1 MSVKI
6 FIFTKI
12 CLLVICASYLFLD
25 FGYEKFVDKLILF
38 LIIFSIWELIKK
50 RKKYIDVGY
59 INLKFDNFIYTG
71 PLIILIC
78 FTLINLQLIN
88 IDNLEREKD
97 FSFKGYIV
105 HADLMYWGYDS
116 SNGKGF
122 LRDEPLEGSRYVPST
137 GDFLFLES
145 MNNERIGFVNC
156 SIFTGNCLNNYKKSL
171 PKDRKELVYIT
182 YQLFKNVN
190 SFGKDLILTGIK

>member
-156 SIFTGNCLNNYKKSL
+156 SIFTGNCVNNYKKSL

-182 YQLFKNVN
+182 YQPFKNVN

>member
-105 HADLMYWGYDS
+105 YADLMYWGYDS

-182 YQLFKNVN
+182 YQPFKNVN

>member
-12 CLLVICASYLFLD
+12 CVLVICASYLFLD

-122 LRDEPLEGSRYVPST
+122 LRDESLEGSRYVPST

-171 PKDRKELVYIT
+171 LKDRKELVYIT
-182 YQLFKNVN
+182 YQPFKNVN

>member
-122 LRDEPLEGSRYVPST
+122 LRDEPLGR
-137 GDFLFLES
+137 F
-145 MNNERIGFVNC
+145 
-156 SIFTGNCLNNYKKSL
+156 SICT
-171 PKDRKELVYIT
+171 
-182 YQLFKNVN
+182 
-190 SFGKDLILTGIK
+190 